1 MKLNLKLPD
10 KKHLILGSVLILLFV
25 GIIAGSFAFAVN
37 KPSVVL
43 FCADWNIR
51 CREAKPALE
60 SVVSSY
66 DNKVDLREIDIDSES
81 APDAA
86 RSMGLSIPRAI
97 PYIVIIDKNGNKITE
112 RNYNRE
118 TSQQLKT
125 ALDPVILP
133 QL

>member
-1 MKLNLKLPD
+1 MRFNLKALN
-10 KKHLILGSVLILLFV
+10 KKYLISGSVLFLLFM

-37 KPSVVL
+37 KPCVVL

-60 SVVSSY
+60 SVVASY
-66 DNKVDLREIDIDSES
+66 DNKVDLREINIDSQT

-86 RSMGLSIPRAI
+86 ISLGLSIPRAI
-97 PYIVIIDKNGNKITE
+97 PYIVIIDKNGNKIAE
-112 RNYNRE
+112 RSYNRE
-118 TSQQLKT
+118 TPQQLKT